1 MKATNAKHNGL
12 VKLAAFLSVFSK
24 KMTALSSPI
33 DASG

>member
-1 MKATNAKHNGL
+1 MPNAKHNGL
-12 VKLAAFLSVFSK
+12 VKLAAFFECFSK